1 MKPENLKKPE
11 KIEAVGAPVSHE
23 LDATLPV
30 TPAKTSESGRV
41 PGTKRQ
47 RKFQQQCERAK
58 RAIVAGEIEPKARPI
73 AEHCQCAY
81 RTALSILSVLTDQG
95 IVEREGRGWKRAA

>member
-1 MKPENLKKPE
+1 MKPEKPAKPE
-11 KIEAVGAPVSHE
+11 KIEAVGPPVSDD
-23 LDATLPV
+23 LDPGRTQLPV
-30 TPAKTSESGRV
+30 KTCYQGRV
-41 PGTKRQ
+41 PGTKRK
-47 RKFQQQCERAK
+47 RKFQRQCERAK